1 MRALTIIGI
10 CIAVCGLAC
19 NDIFWACF
27 LVGFGG
33 AVAYVAGRGLE
44 WE

>member
-1 MRALTIIGI
+1 MKALTIIGI

-33 AVAYVAGRGLE
+33 AMAYVAGGGLE

>member
-33 AVAYVAGRGLE
+33 AMAYVAGGGLE

>member
-1 MRALTIIGI
+1 MRALTIIGM

-27 LVGFGG
+27 LTGFGG
-33 AVAYVAGRGLE
+33 SVAYVAGRRLE
-44 WE
+44 WD

>member
-1 MRALTIIGI
+1 MRHLTAIGM

-19 NDIFWACF
+19 NDILWACF
-27 LVGFGG
+27 LTGFGG
-33 AVAYVAGRGLE
+33 SMAYVAGRGLT